1 MDKAQ
6 KTYIRLLSIMFLL
19 CLDFLLLLV
28 FLRGSLFQN
37 ILNLI
42 NLNSDKLTEAEKNL
56 YNLQYYTALNMIYRF
71 IFSFAILA
79 VFVAFVAVLS
89 KLSRA
94 GRIAVIGS
102 YASIATAIVVIV
114 ARALEGNKTVH
125 KKITNSFLG
134 INGDDFV
141 TMQALPKLPIVP
153 ILIIIVSLLCLAM
166 VKSSKIE
173 KIRLYN
179 KASALSG
186 TSIYLVAMYGYV
198 GIDVLRNNLS
208 YMIMNK
214 KDLACYNALNYLRTF
229 FIDNN
234 KILSLPISYIL
245 IFIIGLGIVTDKYF
259 KKKIAGIVSVLIPSL
274 ISIVIIVINVI
285 NKPVILGNVTTDL
298 NICDMVD
305 FAYYAFLVNFFITC
319 LYINLMLVYII
330 SVRGNKSQML
340 ILITLNIILNLICQ
354 LIAKNF
360 SGIAIHFV
368 MWSVA
373 DLISAIVVLILM
385 INIHRLKKKK
395 RIEAIIEQRRKA
407 RKQLGEEEDDDE
419 EDDDEDDENNEVED
433 NEVEDNEVND
443 ENNNEN
449 VESLEDDI
457 EITEDT
463 EVAKDTEEKNAENS
477 LKEAGIDTSE
487 DNEQEE
493 TIEIEVDDIKES

>member
-1 MDKAQ
+1 M
-6 KTYIRLLSIMFLL
+6 
-19 CLDFLLLLV
+19 
-28 FLRGSLFQN
+28 
-37 ILNLI
+37 
-42 NLNSDKLTEAEKNL
+42 
-56 YNLQYYTALNMIYRF
+56 
-71 IFSFAILA
+71 
-79 VFVAFVAVLS
+79 
-89 KLSRA
+89 
-94 GRIAVIGS
+94 
-102 YASIATAIVVIV
+102 
-114 ARALEGNKTVH
+114 
-125 KKITNSFLG
+125 
-134 INGDDFV
+134 
-141 TMQALPKLPIVP
+141 
-153 ILIIIVSLLCLAM
+153 
-166 VKSSKIE
+166 
-173 KIRLYN
+173 
-179 KASALSG
+179 
-186 TSIYLVAMYGYV
+186 
-198 GIDVLRNNLS
+198 
-208 YMIMNK
+208 
-214 KDLACYNALNYLRTF
+214 
-229 FIDNN
+229 
-234 KILSLPISYIL
+234 
-245 IFIIGLGIVTDKYF
+245 
-259 KKKIAGIVSVLIPSL
+259 
-274 ISIVIIVINVI
+274 IIVINVI

>member
-56 YNLQYYTALNMIYRF
+56 YNLQYYTAFNMVYRF

-208 YMIMNK
+208 YMIMSK

-234 KILSLPISYIL
+234 KVLSLPISYIL
-245 IFIIGLGIVTDKYF
+245 IFIIGLGIVTDKYS

-385 INIHRLKKKK
+385 INIHRLRKKK

-407 RKQLGEEEDDDE
+407 RKQLGEEDDE
-419 EDDDEDDENNEVED
+419 EEDDEDDENNEVED
-433 NEVEDNEVND
+433 IEVND
-443 ENNNEN
+443 ENYNEN

-457 EITEDT
+457 EITE
-463 EVAKDTEEKNAENS
+463 DTEEKNAENS

-493 TIEIEVDDIKES
+493 TNDIEVDDIKEP

>member
-1 MDKAQ
+1 MVYNKVKFIVVTITVKKIKKRINMDKAQ

-56 YNLQYYTALNMIYRF
+56 YNLQYYTAFNMIYRF

-79 VFVAFVAVLS
+79 VFIAFVAVLS
-89 KLSRA
+89 KLSKA

-102 YASIATAIVVIV
+102 YVSIATAIVVIA
-114 ARALEGNKTVH
+114 ARALEDNKTVH

-134 INGDDFV
+134 INGDDFI

-208 YMIMNK
+208 YIIMNK

-245 IFIIGLGIVTDKYF
+245 IFIIGLGIVTDKFF
-259 KKKIAGIVSVLIPSL
+259 KKKIAGIISVLIPSL

-285 NKPVILGNVTTDL
+285 NKPVILGNVTIDL

-385 INIHRLKKKK
+385 INIHRIRKKK
-395 RIEAIIEQRRKA
+395 RIEAIIGQRRKA
-407 RKQLGEEEDDDE
+407 RKQLGEDD
-419 EDDDEDDENNEVED
+419 EDDDEDEYEYDENNEVED
-433 NEVEDNEVND
+433 KD
-443 ENNNEN
+443 NNEN
-449 VESLEDDI
+449 VESLEDDNQ
-457 EITEDT
+457 EILETN
-463 EVAKDTEEKNAENS
+463 EK
-477 LKEAGIDTSE
+477 G
-487 DNEQEE
+487 
-493 TIEIEVDDIKES
+493 VDDIKEP

>member
-56 YNLQYYTALNMIYRF
+56 YNLQYYTAFNMIYRF

-79 VFVAFVAVLS
+79 VFIAFVAVLS
-89 KLSRA
+89 KLSKA

-102 YASIATAIVVIV
+102 YVSIATAIVVIA
-114 ARALEGNKTVH
+114 ARALEDNKTVH

-134 INGDDFV
+134 INGDDFI

-208 YMIMNK
+208 YIIMNK

-245 IFIIGLGIVTDKYF
+245 IFIIGLGIVTDKFF
-259 KKKIAGIVSVLIPSL
+259 KKKIAGIISVLIPSL

-285 NKPVILGNVTTDL
+285 NKPVILGNVTIDL

-385 INIHRLKKKK
+385 INIHRIRKKK
-395 RIEAIIEQRRKA
+395 RIEAIIGQRRKA
-407 RKQLGEEEDDDE
+407 RKQLGEDD
-419 EDDDEDDENNEVED
+419 EDDDEDEYEYDENNEVED
-433 NEVEDNEVND
+433 KD
-443 ENNNEN
+443 NNEN
-449 VESLEDDI
+449 VESLEDDNQ
-457 EITEDT
+457 EILETN
-463 EVAKDTEEKNAENS
+463 EK
-477 LKEAGIDTSE
+477 G
-487 DNEQEE
+487 
-493 TIEIEVDDIKES
+493 VDDIKEP